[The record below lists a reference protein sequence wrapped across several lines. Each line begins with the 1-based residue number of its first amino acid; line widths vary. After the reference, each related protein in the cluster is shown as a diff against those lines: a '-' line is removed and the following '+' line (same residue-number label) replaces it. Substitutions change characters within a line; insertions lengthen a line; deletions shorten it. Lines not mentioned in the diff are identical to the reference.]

1 MGRERQRQH
10 KEYIKALEERET
22 KRESLRR
29 KLERI
34 RQNKEKEAE

>member
-22 KRESLRR
+22 KRESIKRKIERLRQI
-29 KLERI
+29 K
-34 RQNKEKEAE
+34 